1 MSTQPCKLSSTRCS
15 LVMLWFIASTIVISI
30 QAALGTEPIILV
42 MAFISV
48 IVPGVVF
55 YLFGIFNITSIFAVI
70 LLMKYGS
77 VPFIIKTLM
86 GDRIDVGLWA
96 TYESLLIMTVGSVLI
111 FSALFTANII
121 PIKKHFL
128 TQVFHSHD
136 LKKYGYVFYFL
147 GLTFG
152 FLHVQFRP
160 VILETGQVSSGFGG
174 FGGFSSLLYLGI
186 ILSTAFLV
194 SLGNKKTIDIKLALM
209 LCGALALSL
218 LSNTKNQFVLSLIAY
233 AATLFFYIPGYF
245 RSKRGW
251 HHLGYIFF
259 LAIVFVYVV
268 APLIHITR
276 TAGVSSTPSITE
288 RAAYVLDNLSD
299 IFETSDTATLS
310 VQDDRVR
317 YFGAVDS
324 VLLDRFD
331 MIQDMD
337 LVVSR
342 TEESNLIGWQPFTLS
357 LQSITPRFLYADK
370 PSYNDIDLIAY
381 NIGLTSELGVLRRTM
396 GVFAVSYSMFMW
408 PGWMVVVFFIYAL
421 WFIVL
426 RAIVRTDIRKNVWA
440 IFFLVKYGFV
450 FTECGVQVLMGIML
464 RSIPLDIITIFIVLR
479 IFRKYSGNLKIGLP
493 ADDKTLNSEKL

>member
-1 MSTQPCKLSSTRCS
+1 MPGYREF
-15 LVMLWFIASTIVISI
+15 LVLLWFVASLTIIIV
-30 QAALGTEPIILV
+30 QAALGTEPVILA
-42 MAFISV
+42 MAFLSI
-48 IVPGVVF
+48 IVPGTIF

-70 LLMKYGS
+70 LLIKYGAI
-77 VPFIIKTLM
+77 PFLIKALI
-86 GDRIDVGLWA
+86 GKRIDVGLWA
-96 TYESLLIMTVGSVLI
+96 LNESFLILTVGSVLV
-111 FSALFTANII
+111 FAALLFANTV

-128 TQVFHSHD
+128 TQEFHNHD

-147 GLTFG
+147 GLIFS

-160 VILETGQVSSGFGG
+160 VLLESGQFSAGFGG
-174 FGGFSSLLYLGI
+174 FGSFSSLLYLCI
-186 ILSTAFLV
+186 ILSTAFLA
-194 SLGNKKTIDIKLALM
+194 SLGNKKTIDIKIILM

-233 AATLFFYIPGYF
+233 AATLFFYTPGYF

-259 LAIVFVYVV
+259 LLLFFVYVV
-268 APLIHITR
+268 APLVHMTR
-276 TAGVSSTPSITE
+276 TIGMSSTSSITE
-288 RAAYVLDNLSD
+288 RAAYVFDSLSD
-299 IFETSDTATLS
+299 IFEASDTVTLS

-357 LQSITPRFLYADK
+357 LQSIAPRFLYAGK

-381 NIGLTSELGVLRRTM
+381 NIGLISELGVLRRTM

-408 PGWMVVVFFIYAL
+408 PGWMVVVFFIYAF

-426 RAIVRTDIRKNVWA
+426 RAIVRTDLRKNVWA

-464 RSIPLDIITIFIVLR
+464 RSIPLDIITILLVLR
-479 IFRKYSGNLKIGLP
+479 IFRNHNRNPKIDLLAGG
-493 ADDKTLNSEKL
+493 KTLS